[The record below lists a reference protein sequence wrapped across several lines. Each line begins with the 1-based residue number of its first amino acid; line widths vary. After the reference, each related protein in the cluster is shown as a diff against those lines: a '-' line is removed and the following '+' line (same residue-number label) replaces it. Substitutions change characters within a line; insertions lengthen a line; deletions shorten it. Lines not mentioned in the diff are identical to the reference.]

1 MRKYWIR
8 ILSWGS
14 LIFGLHLLIPIMLL
28 YTTCSPHQ
36 DIIECP
42 PITAPKQ
49 IMVTATMYEPVPTQT
64 DSTPNITADGTRI
77 NIRYAGKYRY
87 KQAQKHIVTIGENMK
102 KNPDTAALGELISD
116 LKVNTERTIINRAY
130 EKYRVEGGD
139 LTIEESIKKTILDM
153 LASKEITPD
162 QEAAWYLID

>member
-1 MRKYWIR
+1 MAASKERFRREMKR
-8 ILSWGS
+8 REVRAKEKGKPLKK
-14 LIFGLHLLIPIMLL
+14 LPAEF
-28 YTTCSPHQ
+28 
-36 DIIECP
+36 
-42 PITAPKQ
+42 
-49 IMVTATMYEPVPTQT
+49 
-64 DSTPNITADGTRI
+64 DSD
-77 NIRYAGKYRY
+77 AGKYRY